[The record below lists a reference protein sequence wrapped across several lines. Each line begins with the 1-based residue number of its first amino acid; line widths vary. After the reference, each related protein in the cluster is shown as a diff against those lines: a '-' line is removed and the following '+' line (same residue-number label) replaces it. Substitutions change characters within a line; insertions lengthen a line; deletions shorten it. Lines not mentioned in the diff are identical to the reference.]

1 MRRKIFLVVLGLITL
16 SGYLKAQTDG
26 AITPEILSRFRE
38 AYSLTPEKRAAT
50 NAMYKTDIRTLA
62 LNHENAGKTDP
73 YFSHRVSSKGIT
85 DQKSSGRCWLFAS
98 LNVMRPKVIS
108 TYNLDQFDFS
118 ANYNFFYDQLEK
130 ANLFMEG
137 IIETRAL
144 ELNDRKVEWLLK
156 NAIGDGGVWN
166 GFVNMIEKYG
176 LVPATVMPE
185 THASE
190 NTAMISRLIARKL
203 RENALQ
209 LRKMHEAG
217 KNLPMI
223 RKEKEAM
230 LQDIYAMLAVSLGE
244 PPTTF
249 TWRYKDADG
258 NVSDEKEYTPQS
270 FYTEFVGVDLSDY
283 VMLMN
288 DPTRP
293 YNALYEIDYDRNS
306 WEGLNWRF
314 INLPNKRIK
323 QFAIESI
330 KNNEALYFSCDVGKQ
345 LDRKNGY
352 LDVNNYD
359 YESLLGVDF
368 GMDKRER
375 ILTFESGSSHGM
387 TLMAVD
393 LDKND
398 NPSKWLLENS
408 WGEASGYQGHLIMTD
423 AWFDEYMFRVVVNKA
438 YIDIETL
445 RILESEPTLLP
456 PWDPMFAPVK

>member
-1 MRRKIFLVVLGLITL
+1 
-16 SGYLKAQTDG
+16 
-26 AITPEILSRFRE
+26 
-38 AYSLTPEKRAAT
+38 
-50 NAMYKTDIRTLA
+50 
-62 LNHENAGKTDP
+62 
-73 YFSHRVSSKGIT
+73 
-85 DQKSSGRCWLFAS
+85 
-98 LNVMRPKVIS
+98 
-108 TYNLDQFDFS
+108 
-118 ANYNFFYDQLEK
+118 
-130 ANLFMEG
+130 
-137 IIETRAL
+137 
-144 ELNDRKVEWLLK
+144 
-156 NAIGDGGVWN
+156 
-166 GFVNMIEKYG
+166 
-176 LVPATVMPE
+176 
-185 THASE
+185 
-190 NTAMISRLIARKL
+190 
-203 RENALQ
+203 
-209 LRKMHEAG
+209 
-217 KNLPMI
+217 
-223 RKEKEAM
+223 M